1 VRKILAFFV
10 LVLLAAAVTANS
22 GYAQANNGSVGGVVQ
37 DSTKALIPGVTITLT
52 NTQTGVVDSKLT
64 NESGAYSF
72 PSVLPG
78 TYKLTG
84 DLTGFRQAVQ
94 NAFPVGTTAQIRI
107 DLVMQVGAAPGEVV
121 SVVTSNENSIQES
134 AASVGNVL
142 TEQRVRDLPIVGNN
156 VLDLLSVLPGFRA
169 GNTAIGGAGGGTV
182 GGMGLDS
189 VNATINGLSTNSSRD
204 SAGFWGYQT
213 FTTTVVNPDLVGEIR
228 LILAPV
234 DAELGRGNAQVQIQT
249 RSGTNKYTGSAV
261 WNVQNTALNANSW
274 LNNHTST
281 LQNGVPISNSTK
293 PDWRNIQE
301 ASISVGGPI
310 KKNKTFFFV
319 LYDQQFNNSR
329 TLITNTV
336 WTDTARQ
343 GIFRYFEGWNPGNA
357 AAPLPT
363 SFTNSTTATY
373 PVVDF
378 LGNPVAPA
386 FNPNGSPYTGN
397 LRCFSVFGNIKADG
411 SPFTSADCQ
420 GGIAVL
426 PNNGIAWDPQRPN
439 SDTTGY
445 VQRILSLMPKANHFG
460 LLATANGVSTQV
472 GDGLNTAA
480 QRWLRPAHGSTSTNA
495 SIGVVQGPADY
506 NNRKQINLKNDHNI
520 NNNPRVNVQWTYEAA
535 DSVGTPSAWEGGPNA
550 PFRRRP
556 EVFTANGTSTITANL
571 VNEARFGV
579 NYSSE
584 WASAPWANLKDPES
598 SKVAQSFLI
607 PGGTNPANGKVYP
620 IQYTPGANATGFWG
634 TGFDFANTSP
644 LWDYSDTLRW
654 SHGKHSFSFGGEYR
668 RPMTTGFNNSGYP
681 TSTTGNPNG
690 ATAPPMADLTK
701 LPELVGFVNGPN
713 NAGGGRSNAIN
724 LTYLLNGSLATASTA
739 FWLDAYDDVAKGVWK
754 DTTTAKDI
762 ITTGNPDYGHQ
773 ARTQISN
780 EWSFFAKDDYK
791 IHKRLTLNLGLRW
804 DENFSPYLR
813 GGLTNK
819 FQGDGAGLYGAGRPT
834 SGDILS
840 QWMVPGNL
848 YITGYGTNPT
858 TAPLSCQVGVVTPGL
873 PASTCD
879 PALMS
884 TVEFVG
890 PGSNNPKDSLVPENG
905 QFSPAIGFAW
915 QVPWFGDGQTT
926 MRGGFQRT
934 YGGAGSNFSG
944 GIVSGYGGDSQ
955 AQGLIL
961 TDPKVANILAT
972 RALNLTDLQ
981 TLIPTYPVRAPG
993 VAIPIANRING
1004 GQAAGYAMY
1013 DPNYVTPYTDNFTL
1027 SITRSIGSKYTI
1039 DLRFVDT
1046 LGKKQ
1051 PGTGGGGV
1059 GAAGSFNLNTVNVY
1073 HNPELFNALEATRAG
1088 LDDPLFDQML
1098 MGLNLNSTVAGYGVV
1113 GTCVALPTSPLAG
1126 VGCPAGQVMQRGS
1139 SQIRR
1144 AFATAL
1150 ANGDYQGVL
1159 NGVGATPGLLTIVPT
1174 GLQGLPIDPSTGQ
1187 LYSGAAQVALR
1198 NGCNR
1203 IANGLTT
1210 GFTINGTT
1218 INPRCF
1224 PENYIIT
1231 NPQLTQAQYA
1241 KNLGHTNYQSG
1252 QFQFTARPIQ
1262 GVSIQGT
1269 YSFSKTMAQPGNG
1282 FTDPLNPQ
1290 FDYGVSNTSV
1300 GQEFRSNGTFE
1311 LPVGPN
1317 KLLLGNSSGWLA
1329 RVVEKWQTSFIYTL
1343 PTGQLTSLVG
1353 SGNMLYA
1360 NPRPDVVGPW
1370 DNPRGDVTWEGVNGS
1385 YFGSPSPY
1393 ASFKDPQCINGTVA
1407 TTPDGNGFTLS
1418 PTTGATSCTLTGLGE
1433 IVPAGTP
1440 GSIVNPD
1447 GRSVLPILQNPRP
1460 GHKGNLTSNTMHVPS
1475 HWTLDANVSK
1485 QFRISESKSLQ
1496 VRVDTINVMN
1506 HPTPGNPT
1514 GLGNNSLTD
1523 NFGQITAKNATAGW
1537 TGRQFQGQLRFT
1549 F

>member
-1 VRKILAFFV
+1 VRKLFAVLI
-10 LVLLAAAVTANS
+10 LVLLSTVLTANS
-22 GYAQANNGSVGGVVQ
+22 AYAQANNGSVGGVVQ
-37 DSTKALIPGVTITLT
+37 DTTKALIPGVTITLT
-52 NTQTGVVDSKLT
+52 NTQTGVVDSRLT

-94 NAFPVGTTAQIRI
+94 KDFQVGTTAQIRI
-107 DLVMQVGAAPGEVV
+107 DIVMQVGAAPGQ
-121 SVVTSNENSIQES
+121 VVTVATTSENSIQES

-156 VLDLLSVLPGFRA
+156 VLDLLGVLPGFRA
-169 GNTAIGGAGGGTV
+169 GTTAIGGAGGGTV

-274 LNNHTST
+274 LNNHTAT
-281 LQNGVPISNSTK
+281 LQNGVAVLNRTN

-301 ASISVGGPI
+301 GSISVGGPI

-343 GIFRYFEGWNPGNA
+343 GIFRYWEQWNPGNA
-357 AAPLPT
+357 AAPPPVT
-363 SFTNSTTATY
+363 FTGSTTGTY
-373 PVVDF
+373 QSVEFDGTPRRPDF
-378 LGNPVAPA
+378 NT
-386 FNPNGSPYTGN
+386 NGTPYTGN
-397 LRCFSVFGNIKADG
+397 LRCFSIFGNIKTNG
-411 SPFTSADCQ
+411 SPFTQADCP

-426 PNNGIAWDPQRPN
+426 PNNGLAWDTTRPN
-439 SDTTGY
+439 SDSTGY
-445 VQRILSLMPKANHFG
+445 VQRIISLMPRADNYG
-460 LLATANGVSTQV
+460 ILNV

-495 SIGVVQGPADY
+495 SIGVVQTPADY
-506 NNRKQINLKNDHNI
+506 NNRKQINLKIDHNI
-520 NNNPRVNVQWTYEAA
+520 NKSNRINGQWTYEAA

-556 EVFTANGTSTITANL
+556 EVFTFNGTSTITANI

-584 WASAPWANLKDPES
+584 WASAPWANLKDPAS
-598 SKVAQSFLI
+598 SAVAQSFLI
-607 PGGTNPANGKVYP
+607 NGGTNPANGKVYP

-681 TSTTGNPNG
+681 TATTGNPNG
-690 ATAPPMADLTK
+690 ATAPPLATLTNY
-701 LPELVGFVNGPN
+701 PELVGLVNGPN
-713 NAGGGRSNAIN
+713 NAGGARSNAIN
-724 LTYLLNGSLATASTA
+724 LTYLLNGSIATASTA
-739 FWLDAYDDVAKGVWK
+739 FWIDTYSDVAAGVWK

-780 EWSFFAKDDYK
+780 EWSIFAKDDFK
-791 IHKRLTLNLGLRW
+791 IAKRLTLNLGIRW

-848 YITGYGTNPT
+848 FITGYGTNPT
-858 TAPLSCQVGVVTPGL
+858 TAPLSCQTGVVTAGL
-873 PASTCD
+873 PASTCN

-884 TVEFVG
+884 TVVFVG
-890 PGSNNPKDSLVPENG
+890 PGSNHPNDSLVPENG

-915 QVPWFGDGQTT
+915 QLPWFHESTT
-926 MRGGFQRT
+926 MRGGVQRT

-972 RALNLTDLQ
+972 GRALNLTDLQ

-993 VAIPIANRING
+993 VAIPIANRISG

-1013 DPNYVTPYTDNFTL
+1013 DPNYVTPYTDNLTL
-1027 SITRSIGSKYTI
+1027 SITRNIGSKYTV
-1039 DLRFVDT
+1039 DLRFVNT
-1046 LGKKQ
+1046 YAHAQ

-1073 HNPELFNALEATRAG
+1073 HNPELFSALEVTRAG
-1088 LDDPLFDQML
+1088 GDDPLFDQML
-1098 MGLNLNSTVAGYGVV
+1098 MGLNLNPAVAGYGQV
-1113 GTCVALPTSPLAG
+1113 GTVTGG
-1126 VGCPAGQVMQRGS
+1126 VLQRGS
-1139 SQIRR
+1139 AQIRR
-1144 AFATAL
+1144 LFATSL
-1150 ANGDYQGVL
+1150 ANGDYATVVNGIL
-1159 NGVGATPGLLTIVPT
+1159 NTTILHTTVATTNNNA
-1174 GLQGLPIDPSTGQ
+1174 QDLPIDPSTGQ
-1187 LYSGAAQVALR
+1187 VYSGAAQRVLR
-1198 NGCNR
+1198 NGCDR
-1203 IANGLTT
+1203 IANGLAT
-1210 GFTINGTT
+1210 GFTVGATT
-1218 INPRCF
+1218 ILPRCF

-1262 GVSIQGT
+1262 GVSVQGT
-1269 YSFSKTMAQPGNG
+1269 YSFSKTMTQPGNG
-1282 FTDPLNPQ
+1282 FTDPLNPHL
-1290 FDYGVSNTSV
+1290 DYGVSNTSV

-1311 LPVGPN
+1311 LPIGPN
-1317 KLLLGNSSGWLA
+1317 KLLFGNSSGWVA
-1329 RVVEKWQTSFIYTL
+1329 RALERWQTSFIYTL
-1343 PTGQLTSLVG
+1343 PTGSLTSLVG
-1353 SGNMLYA
+1353 TGNMLYA

-1370 DNPRGDVTWEGVNGS
+1370 DNPRGDVTWQGNTGS

-1393 ASFKDPQCINGTVA
+1393 ASFKDPQCTDGTVA
-1407 TTPDGNGFTLS
+1407 TTPDANGFTLS
-1418 PTTGATSCTLTGLGE
+1418 PASGATSCTLTGLGK

-1440 GSIVNPD
+1440 GSILTA
-1447 GRSVLPILQNPRP
+1447 GGLSVIPVLQNPRP
-1460 GHKGNLTSNTMHVPS
+1460 GHKGNLSSNTMHVPS

-1485 QFRISESKSLQ
+1485 QFRISESKSFQ
-1496 VRVDTINVMN
+1496 IRIDTINVMN
-1506 HPTPGNPT
+1506 HPTPGSPT